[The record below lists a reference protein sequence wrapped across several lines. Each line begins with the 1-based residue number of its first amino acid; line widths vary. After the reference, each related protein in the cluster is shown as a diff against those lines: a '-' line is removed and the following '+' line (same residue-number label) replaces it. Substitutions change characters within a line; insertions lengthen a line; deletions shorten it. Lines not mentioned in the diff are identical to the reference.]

1 MFITQKHTKIP
12 LQIVSPGEELW
23 PFVELSIN
31 CPWFYCEYER
41 LFEDE
46 SFNSTILFSNIE
58 HIKSFKNLENVNVK
72 AVYLVSPSYLN
83 RTGEWK
89 MNRLAKIQSA
99 ELKYKDSSVPIKKYV
114 GVDGSSLIHNFT
126 GLGRENKTKLVFTDE
141 VIF

>member
-1 MFITQKHTKIP
+1 MFTTQKHTKIP

-31 CPWFYCEYER
+31 CPWFICEYES

-46 SFNSTILFSNIE
+46 SLNSTIFFTNLE
-58 HIKSFKNLENVNVK
+58 HLKTFKKLENVNVI

-83 RTGEWK
+83 ATDERK

-99 ELKYKDSSVPIKKYV
+99 KLKYKDTSVRIIKYV
-114 GVDGSSLIHNFT
+114 NMDGSFLIHNVT
-126 GLGRENKTKLVFTDE
+126 GLGRENKKQLVFTDE